1 METIRL
7 LAKSLKEIDAV
18 LVPSVFV
25 VVKCFHVVVMLSSDL
40 FLGKEKAVSPILL
53 NYLGVEEI
61 MPLSSKP
68 APESQNLSRVC
79 WPHMTSGLRESP

>member
-25 VVKCFHVVVMLSSDL
+25 VVKCFHVVVTLSWDR
-40 FLGKEKAVSPILL
+40 FLGKEKVASPILS
-53 NYLGVEEI
+53 NYLGVEES

-68 APESQNLSRVC
+68 ALESQNLSCLC